1 MHRVV
6 RIVDALLKNVLIILM
21 LALVASVS
29 WQVIS
34 RYVFSSPS
42 SWTEEVA
49 RFLLIWISLLGAAYA
64 FRTRA
69 HLGLDLLPKKLTG
82 RSAEMLKLFTLMIV
96 VVFSVTVL
104 IVGGGKLVAL
114 TWELRQY
121 SAVLGLPIAFVYSVI
136 PTTGALICV
145 YAIAASQD
153 DSVTESDGTAEADG
167 SADTGV

>member
-1 MHRVV
+1 MDRVV
-6 RIVDALLKNVLIILM
+6 RILDVALKNVLIALM
-21 LALVASVS
+21 VALVAAVS

-49 RFLLIWISLLGAAYA
+49 RFLMIWIGLLGAAYA
-64 FRTRA
+64 FRTRV

-82 RSAEMLKLFTLMIV
+82 RSREILRLFTLVVIV
-96 VVFSVTVL
+96 LFSVTVL
-104 IVGGGKLVAL
+104 IIGGGKLVAL
-114 TWELRQY
+114 TWELKQY

-136 PTTGALICV
+136 PTAGLLICI
-145 YAIAASQD
+145 YAIAASKD
-153 DSVTESDGTAEADG
+153 NGFAEADV